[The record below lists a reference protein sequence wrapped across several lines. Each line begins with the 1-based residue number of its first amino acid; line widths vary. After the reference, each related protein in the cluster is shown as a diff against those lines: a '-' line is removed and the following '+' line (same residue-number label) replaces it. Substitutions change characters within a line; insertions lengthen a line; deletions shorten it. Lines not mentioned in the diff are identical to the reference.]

1 MNACEVV
8 LVAAAVWAMGSLLL
22 GVVIG
27 KWIAG
32 PESVDECPCGSCALA
47 REVGE

>member
-1 MNACEVV
+1 MTLV
-8 LVAAAVWAMGSLLL
+8 LVAIALWAVASLVL
-22 GVVIG
+22 GIVIG

-32 PESVDECPCGSCALA
+32 PTEVDECLCGSCALA

>member
-1 MNACEVV
+1 VTVILIGAVV
-8 LVAAAVWAMGSLLL
+8 WVAASFLL
-22 GVVIG
+22 GIVVG

>member
-1 MNACEVV
+1 VRLV
-8 LVAAAVWAMGSLLL
+8 LVAAAIWVAASFVL

-27 KWIAG
+27 KWIATA
-32 PESVDECPCGSCALA
+32 EQVDECPCGSCALA